1 MTKRRMAVNAA
12 RNISKLIVGFIWHM
26 IIIELCI
33 RLKWF
38 GQHLRAIIR
47 GYRSH
52 ADYVQ
57 TYLNIRVQIYEASKT
72 HLDYGTN

>member
-12 RNISKLIVGFIWHM
+12 RNISKLIIGFIWHV
-26 IIIELCI
+26 IIIELCV

-38 GQHLRAIIR
+38 GQYLRAIIR

-52 ADYVQ
+52 ADYMQ

-72 HLDYGTN
+72 HI